1 MSHCEHEAA
10 KQTIAEPQG
19 CCPPAA
25 AAGTTCCPEP
35 STAVKEYSPPPAGK
49 DCCPSPSTA
58 SSTSCPQTSP
68 GVDDCCAQP
77 SLAVADDCCDVPQRR
92 DYLFWISLATVAL
105 AYPLGALM
113 PHEHTTAISVF
124 TSGIFEL
131 FNQMWWGML
140 VGVVFVGIL
149 GRLPRELVMG
159 ILGRNGGIT
168 CLLRAT
174 LAGVFLDLCSHG
186 ILAVGMKLYE
196 RGASAGQVMAFLL
209 ASPWNSFS
217 LTLILF
223 GLIGV
228 GWTLLFILLSL
239 VIGIVTGV
247 VFDALVRRGQLPA
260 NPWQASLAEP
270 QPLGVMLREF
280 RRSLRFSLN
289 GSLQIVRDGFA
300 GSRVVIRW
308 SLFGLV
314 LAGLIR
320 ALLPE
325 EAFAT
330 WFGATIG
337 GLWLTLLAT
346 TVIEVCSEGAT
357 PIAADLMNRAL
368 APGNSFTF
376 LMAGVAT
383 DYTEIMSIQET
394 TKSWKL
400 ALFLPLLTVPQIV
413 VIGAILNHF

>member
-1 MSHCEHEAA
+1 MSACHHEGSKTAA
-10 KQTIAEPQG
+10 V
-19 CCPPAA
+19 PASA
-25 AAGTTCCPEP
+25 
-35 STAVKEYSPPPAGK
+35 
-49 DCCPSPSTA
+49 
-58 SSTSCPQTSP
+58 
-68 GVDDCCAQP
+68 CCAE
-77 SLAVADDCCDVPQRR
+77 STVAQDVCCDTPERR
-92 DYLFWISLATVAL
+92 DYLFWGSILAVAI
-105 AYPLGALM
+105 AYPMGAM
-113 PHEHTTAISVF
+113 MQHEHESMLGIF

-131 FNQMWWGML
+131 FNRMWWGL
-140 VGVVFVGIL
+140 AVGVVFVGIL
-149 GRLPRELVMG
+149 ARLPRELVMG
-159 ILGRNGGIT
+159 LLGRDGGISS
-168 CLLRAT
+168 LFRAV

-239 VIGIVTGV
+239 VIGIITGAI
-247 VFDALVRRGQLPA
+247 FDLLVRRGHLPA
-260 NPWQASLAEP
+260 NPWQEKLGDR
-270 QPLGVMLREF
+270 QPLPVLLRDF
-280 RRSLRFSLN
+280 RQTLRFSVA
-289 GSLQIVRDGFA
+289 GTRDIIRDGFA

-320 ALLPE
+320 ALVPE
-325 EAFAT
+325 DAFAA
-330 WFGATIG
+330 WFGATWG

-346 TVIEVCSEGAT
+346 SVIEVCSEGAT
-357 PIAADLMNRAL
+357 PIAADLMNRAH

-383 DYTEIMSIQET
+383 DYTEVMSIRDT

-400 ALFLPLLTVPQIV
+400 ALFLPLITVPQIV
-413 VIGAILNHF
+413 VVGAVLNHF